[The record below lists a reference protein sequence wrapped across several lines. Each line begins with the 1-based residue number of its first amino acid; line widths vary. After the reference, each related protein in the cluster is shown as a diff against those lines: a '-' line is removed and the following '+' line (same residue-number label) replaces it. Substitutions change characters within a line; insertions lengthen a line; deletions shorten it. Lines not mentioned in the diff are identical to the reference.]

1 MQEKVD
7 EWSKTTN
14 LTKISREKDLQ
25 WLSRPSIKRNGHQQ
39 LELVGM
45 YLSQLKHLYSSSG
58 LIH

>member
-1 MQEKVD
+1 MSGLRLPILQKSLEK
-7 EWSKTTN
+7 
-14 LTKISREKDLQ
+14 EKYLQ